1 MKVAIYGRP
10 TNDNTSEHIQLLF
23 NKLNEFQ
30 AEILIFEPFYNF
42 LKHKLQLSHAI
53 KTFSSPVDLIGK
65 VDNVFS
71 LGGDGTFLETLTYVR
86 DSEIPILGINTGR
99 LGFLANVAKTE
110 ISMAVEAI
118 VNKNFSIEKRSLLRV
133 TAPDNLFGE
142 VNYGINELTVL
153 KKDTSSMIT
162 IHTYI
167 NGDYLNSYFADGL
180 IIATPTGSTAYS
192 LSCGGPLVMPG
203 SENFVITP
211 IAPHN
216 LNVRPLVISDNNVI
230 TLKVDGRSSHY
241 LATLDSRNEV
251 IDSSVELTIK
261 KADFHVQL
269 IKLENQ
275 NFFNTIRN
283 YMLAIKTIIGINQRY

>member
-1 MKVAIYGRP
+1 MQIAIYGRS
-10 TNDNTSEHIQLLF
+10 TNDNTSEYIQQLF
-23 NKLNEFQ
+23 HKLNEYK
-30 AEILIFEPFYNF
+30 AEILIYEPFYSF
-42 LKHKLQLSHAI
+42 LKQKLELSGNI
-53 KTFSSPVDLIGK
+53 KTFSTHTDLKGK
-65 VDNVFS
+65 IDTMLS
-71 LGGDGTFLETLTYVR
+71 LGGDGTFLETLAFVR
-86 DSEIPILGINTGR
+86 DSGIPVLGINTGR

-110 ISMAVEAI
+110 VNVAIEALMS
-118 VNKNFSIEKRSLLRV
+118 KKFTIEKRSLLSV
-133 TAPDNLFGE
+133 TGPKGLFGE
-142 VNYGINELTVL
+142 VNYGLNELTVM

-162 IHTYI
+162 INTYI

-230 TLKVDGRSSHY
+230 TLEVEGRSPNY
-241 LATLDSRNEV
+241 LVTLDSRSEIIESN
-251 IDSSVELTIK
+251 IRLTIK
-261 KADFHVQL
+261 KADFSAHL

-275 NFFNTIRN
+275 SFFTTMRN
-283 YMLAIKTIIGINQRY
+283 KLLWGLDKRN

>member
-1 MKVAIYGRP
+1 MQIAIYGRS
-10 TNDNTSEHIQLLF
+10 TNDNTSEYIQQLF
-23 NKLNEFQ
+23 HKLNEYKT
-30 AEILIFEPFYNF
+30 EILIYEPFYAF
-42 LKHKLQLSHAI
+42 IKQKLNLIGNI
-53 KTFSSPVDLIGK
+53 KTFSSHTELKGK
-65 VDNVFS
+65 VDAMLS
-71 LGGDGTFLETLTYVR
+71 LGGDGTFLETLSFVR
-86 DSEIPILGINTGR
+86 DSGIPVLGINTGR

-110 ISMAVEAI
+110 INVAIEAL
-118 VNKNFSIEKRSLLRV
+118 VHKKFTTEKRSLLSV
-133 TAPDNLFGE
+133 SGPQGIFGE
-142 VNYGINELTVL
+142 VNYGLNELTVH
-153 KKDTSSMIT
+153 KKDTSSMMT

-230 TLKVDGRSSHY
+230 TLEVEGRSPNY
-241 LATLDSRNEV
+241 LVTLDSRSEIIVSN
-251 IDSSVELTIK
+251 IRLTIK
-261 KADFHVQL
+261 KADFSANL

-275 NFFNTIRN
+275 SFFTTMRN
-283 YMLAIKTIIGINQRY
+283 KLLWGLDKRN